1 MSVAGPLIVL
11 LAFGAALFLLSQPFW
26 PGQEEHAAEVDAL
39 RRADL
44 EAARIAKYREIRDA
58 ALDHDTGK
66 LSDADWRPIDAR
78 LRSEAVA
85 ILDELDG
92 LAHVRGDT
100 GETREGLPDGAAV
113 PTPGGSTDP
122 IVARDAA
129 RATDLTEPV
138 GAEEPEVAAPAAGRA
153 ASDGSAVPG
162 EEASAPPGA
171 VDSADPEDRSGPAD
185 AADPASA
192 R

>member
-1 MSVAGPLIVL
+1 VSVAGPLLVL
-11 LAFGAALFLLSQPFW
+11 VAFAAALFLLSQPFW
-26 PGQEEHAAEVDAL
+26 PGQEERAAEVDAL

-44 EAARIAKYREIRDA
+44 EAAKIAKYREIRDA

-66 LSDADWRPIDAR
+66 LSDADWWPIDGR

-92 LAHVRGDT
+92 LDHIRGGT
-100 GETREGLPDGAAV
+100 GTGHEPLPEGAAT

-122 IVARDAA
+122 VTARDAA
-129 RATDLTEPV
+129 R
-138 GAEEPEVAAPAAGRA
+138 
-153 ASDGSAVPG
+153 SD
-162 EEASAPPGA
+162 
-171 VDSADPEDRSGPAD
+171 DITDPEGPAG
-185 AADPASA
+185 AADPSQA

>member
-1 MSVAGPLIVL
+1 MTVAGPLIVL
-11 LAFGAALFLLSQPFW
+11 VAFGVALFLLSQPFW
-26 PGQEEHAAEVDAL
+26 PGQEERAAEVDAL
-39 RRADL
+39 LRADL

-92 LAHVRGDT
+92 LAHVRGAT
-100 GETREGLPDGAAV
+100 GESRDELPGGAAA
-113 PTPGGSTDP
+113 PTPGASTDP
-122 IVARDAA
+122 LVARDAA
-129 RATDLTEPV
+129 RSGDPADPAGPAETFPV
-138 GAEEPEVAAPAAGRA
+138 DDP
-153 ASDGSAVPG
+153 
-162 EEASAPPGA
+162 
-171 VDSADPEDRSGPAD
+171 ADPEAPAD

>member
-1 MSVAGPLIVL
+1 VTVAAPIIVL

-26 PGQEEHAAEVDAL
+26 PGQEERAAEVDAL

-92 LAHVRGDT
+92 LAHVRGET
-100 GETREGLPDGAAV
+100 GEAREGLPGGAAV

-122 IVARDAA
+122 LVARDAA
-129 RATDLTEPV
+129 RATDLTDPA
-138 GAEEPEVAAPAAGRA
+138 GAEEPVGPRTPAEDA
-153 ASDGSAVPG
+153 AS
-162 EEASAPPGA
+162 
-171 VDSADPEDRSGPAD
+171 AD
-185 AADPASA
+185 AADRASA

>member
-1 MSVAGPLIVL
+1 MTVAGPLIVL

-26 PGQEEHAAEVDAL
+26 PGQEERAAEVDAL

-92 LAHVRGDT
+92 LAHVRGDA
-100 GETREGLPDGAAV
+100 GEAPEELPGGAAV

-122 IVARDAA
+122 LVARDAA
-129 RATDLTEPV
+129 RATDLTDPEGPA
-138 GAEEPEVAAPAAGRA
+138 GSAEGAPADDEPGRA
-153 ASDGSAVPG
+153 DASSGGRPD
-162 EEASAPPGA
+162 
-171 VDSADPEDRSGPAD
+171 GPAEPAGPPD